1 MIITLM
7 TDFGTSDAYVAAMKG
22 VILSLAPKAEL
33 VDACHD
39 IAPQDVQAA
48 AWTLG
53 QYWSFY
59 PKNTLHLAVVDPGVG
74 TARDILL
81 VLADEHL
88 FLAPDNGL
96 LAFVFK
102 QAGKVRL
109 RKLKADVHQRGEVS
123 ATFHGRDVFAYVAGL
138 LAAGRADVDE
148 LSEETST
155 VVIPSW
161 AVVREDRGC
170 LLGEVVHVDHFGNL
184 ITNIARRQ
192 VAESCGASPGIS
204 AGTFDHIPLKRTYGE
219 ASAGEL
225 VALFGS
231 SDTLEIAVVG
241 GSAAGKTGLV
251 RGATVVVKG
260 NRQT

>member
-1 MIITLM
+1 MIITLL

-39 IAPQDVQAA
+39 LAPQDVQAA

-59 PKNTLHLAVVDPGVG
+59 PKNTMHVAVVDPGVG
-74 TARDILL
+74 TERDILL

-96 LAFVFK
+96 LAFVLK
-102 QAGKVRL
+102 QAQRVRL
-109 RKLKADVHQRGEVS
+109 RKLKSDVHRRGEVS
-123 ATFHGRDVFAYVAGL
+123 ATFHGRDIFAYAAGL
-138 LAAGRADVDE
+138 LAGGKADVE
-148 LSEETST
+148 ALSEETST
-155 VVIPSW
+155 VVVPSW

-192 VAESCGASPGIS
+192 VTESCGAHCAIS
-204 AGTFDHIPLKRTYGE
+204 AGTFDHIPLKRTYGD
-219 ASAGEL
+219 AAPGEL
-225 VALFGS
+225 IAVFGS
-231 SDTLEIAVVG
+231 SDTLEIAVAG
-241 GSAAGKTGLV
+241 GSAASKTGLC
-251 RGATVVVKG
+251 RGASVVIRKA
-260 NRQT
+260 